1 MFLRSSTLL
10 AKVCCG
16 GLLLAVF
23 GCSRSAVVVTPEA
36 ASRADEPAAPP
47 VVRGKIDESAATPFA
62 FPEDAGG
69 ALLAKVLPPK
79 EPEAPRTDRAEP
91 AHRPAAS
98 RSIEP
103 PTLPLP
109 LNHATMPR
117 LPAPVKAAPLRP
129 RLILDEALS
138 GLPDSPILP
147 QLPSLPDGGRV
158 RVPSVDVN
166 QPIPLPILARPV
178 ADRAPLDDPTTDA
191 SAEAA
196 LAAPIPS
203 RTTKAPFLKLTLPD
217 PYDHRRGET
226 PTLAESSEFPVGTPQ
241 TPRQ

>member
-1 MFLRSSTLL
+1 MFHRSSTLL
-10 AKVCCG
+10 AKICCG
-16 GLLLAVF
+16 GLLLTVL

-47 VVRGKIDESAATPFA
+47 VARGKIDEPAATPFA

-69 ALLAKVLPPK
+69 VLLAKVLPPK
-79 EPEAPRTDRAEP
+79 EPEAPRTDRTEP
-91 AHRPAAS
+91 ARQPMTSRRIDLPA
-98 RSIEP
+98 
-103 PTLPLP
+103 LPLP
-109 LNHATMPR
+109 PNHATMPR
-117 LPAPVKAAPLRP
+117 LPAPAKTAPLRP
-129 RLILDEALS
+129 RLVLDETPS

-166 QPIPLPILARPV
+166 QPIPLSMLARPV
-178 ADRAPLDDPTTDA
+178 ADRASLDDPTADA
-191 SAEAA
+191 SAASA

-217 PYDHRRGET
+217 PYDHRRTGVPAPE
-226 PTLAESSEFPVGTPQ
+226 ESKEFPVGSPQ
-241 TPRQ
+241 MPRH